1 MDADADA
8 SGLDER
14 VAEAYRADAKA
25 QIGAMASSVAESCKA
40 AGTVCHRPAR
50 IFTVAGWTPFTYPYA
65 PKAGVSS
72 LALAKLGAVAGEV
85 RATPA
90 ARLAVTEFAA
100 LFDSVGESASML
112 GSRCGM
118 GISAASIL
126 KILRRAGERT
136 RALWDG
142 DIAQTFAERAVAAL
156 KARDEDA
163 KAAFEIAKGLR
174 KDDGRRHLRHPE
186 GSRAVPLT
194 MAASSDGSGAPC
206 TEADTGGS
214 KGRDGGDAD
223 TREVKVLTV
232 TFYNRVDKKGR
243 PIVNRDCIL
252 RFASTEHSD
261 GFISEVNAIMA
272 KMACVG
278 VERVQFVSDGAAW
291 LETLFRQVFEG
302 FRDAGKTVVRTLD
315 FYHAAEHLAT
325 VVRALVPEAEFKATF
340 TGAKCLMK
348 RQDGETAIKAL
359 EEKFGRD
366 RMDKLDGD
374 AKKALNYLTLR
385 LGYMHYGEY
394 RRDGLYIGSGTVEST
409 CKSVVATRCKLA
421 GMHWRLVTVAAVT
434 IIRATL
440 RSNLKISA

>member
-1 MDADADA
+1 MDAGADA
-8 SGLDER
+8 SRLDER

-50 IFTVAGWTPFTYPYA
+50 IFTVVGWTPFAYPYA
-65 PKAGVSS
+65 PKAGVSA

-112 GSRCGM
+112 ESRCGM

-126 KILRRAGERT
+126 KMLRRSGEKT
-136 RALWDG
+136 RELWDG
-142 DIAQTFAERAVAAL
+142 DLARTFAERAVAAL

-174 KDDGRRHLRHPE
+174 EDDGGRHLRHPE
-186 GSRAVPLT
+186 GSREVPLT
-194 MAASSDGSGAPC
+194 MALSGDGTGAPC
-206 TEADTGGS
+206 TEADTRDS
-214 KGRDGGDAD
+214 KGKDGGDAD
-223 TREVKVLTV
+223 TREVKLLTV
-232 TFYNRVDKKGR
+232 TFYNRVDRKGR

-261 GFISEVNAIMA
+261 KFISEVNAIVA
-272 KMACVG
+272 KTACVG

-291 LETLFRQVFEG
+291 LETLFRQVVEG
-302 FRDAGKTVVRTLD
+302 FRAAGKTVVRTLD
-315 FYHAAEHLAT
+315 FFHAAEYLAT
-325 VVRALVPEAEFKATF
+325 AVRALAPANEFKATF
-340 TGAKCLMK
+340 AEAKHLMK
-348 RQDGETAIKAL
+348 RQDGETALKAL

-366 RMDKLDGD
+366 RVDGLDGD
-374 AKKALNYLTLR
+374 ARKALKYLRQR

-409 CKSVVATRCKLA
+409 CKSVVAARCKLA
-421 GMHWRLVTVAAVT
+421 GMHWRLVTVAAVA

-440 RSNLKISA
+440 RSNIRIAA